1 LQDLDFEGE
10 NQAIWILREIMDF
23 GIRVHDFQFGR
34 KIRKIDLDLY
44 FVKFGC
50 GHPPIGYG
58 FSNKKKN
65 RFGYKTQTQFFF

>member
-34 KIRKIDLDLY
+34 KIRKIDLDL
-44 FVKFGC
+44 
-50 GHPPIGYG
+50 
-58 FSNKKKN
+58 
-65 RFGYKTQTQFFF
+65 